1 MLPKLDGRQKLRLR
15 RLKMAMFS
23 YAMWLSLAVF
33 AHVTGN
39 MDLTREVL
47 LVIIG
52 GIGLTNVYFYAMI
65 RSGLNKRL
73 TDPSMTAQQLV
84 IAFSWAIV
92 LMLASSEIRGAMMM
106 VYVITILFGVF
117 RLSRSGFIAMTAFA
131 LTGYL
136 GVVWADYTLFPDRFD
151 ASQEALRTMVLAA
164 SLVWCSWFG
173 NYVARLKESLR
184 SRNSEL
190 SEAVNSV
197 SREATRDHLT
207 QSFNRR
213 YMMDCL
219 SREKMRAD
227 RSGSTFSVCIFDL
240 DHFKSLND
248 KYGHLV
254 GDQVLTGFAYL
265 SRQELRATDMIDLDG
280 EGKCFGRFGGE
291 EFICL
296 LPSTGEDGA
305 RRCAERLRQATAD
318 AEFEGG
324 ISVTVSAG
332 VAEYEAGESVAE
344 TLRRADEALYVAKQS
359 GRNRVASAVQPDTPL
374 PKKKKNKDE
383 DTQAHSEAQ
392 TETETAEPSAPEAEA
407 DSDSVVV
414 RGNFSRGA

>member
-1 MLPKLDGRQKLRLR
+1 MLPKMDGRQRLRMR

-33 AHVTGN
+33 AFVTGN
-39 MDLTREVL
+39 MSVTREVM
-47 LVIIG
+47 LVVIG

-73 TDPSMTAQQLV
+73 TDPSMTVQQLV

-92 LMLASSEIRGAMMM
+92 LMLASSEVRGAMMM
-106 VYVITILFGVF
+106 VYVVTILFGVF
-117 RLSRSGFIAMTAFA
+117 KLTRTGFMAMTAFA

-136 GVVWADYTLFPDRFD
+136 GVVWADYTLYPDRFN

-164 SLVWCSWFG
+164 SLIWCSWFG

-184 SRNSEL
+184 NRNNEL

-240 DHFKSLND
+240 DHFKALND
-248 KYGHLV
+248 EHGHLA

-265 SRQELRATDMIDLDG
+265 ARQELRATDLIDLDG

-296 LPSTGEDGA
+296 LPSTGEDGG
-305 RRCAERLRQATAD
+305 RRCAERLRQATAE
-318 AEFEGG
+318 AVFEGD
-324 ISVTVSAG
+324 ITITVSAG
-332 VAEYEAGESVAE
+332 VAEYVPGESVAE

-359 GRNRVASAVQPDTPL
+359 GRNRVASAVQPETPV
-374 PKKKKNKDE
+374 PRKQKNKK
-383 DTQAHSEAQ
+383 SEKGDVD
-392 TETETAEPSAPEAEA
+392 AEG
-407 DSDSVVV
+407 VVV
-414 RGNFSRGA
+414 RGNFTRGA

>member
-1 MLPKLDGRQKLRLR
+1 MLPKLDGRQRLRLR
-15 RLKMAMFS
+15 RLKMAMFAYS
-23 YAMWLSLAVF
+23 MWLSLAVF
-33 AHVTGN
+33 AYLTGN
-39 MDLTREVL
+39 MDLTRQVL

-52 GIGLTNVYFYAMI
+52 GIGLTNIYFYSMI

-73 TDPSMTAQQLV
+73 TDPSMTVQQLV
-84 IAFSWAIV
+84 IAFSWAII
-92 LMLASSEIRGAMMM
+92 LMLSSSEVRGAMMM

-117 RLSRSGFIAMTAFA
+117 RLTRSGFIAMTAFA
-131 LTGYL
+131 LAGYL
-136 GVVWADYTLFPDRFD
+136 GVVWADYILFPDRFD
-151 ASQEALRTMVLAA
+151 ASQEALHTMVLAA
-164 SLVWCSWFG
+164 SLVWCAWFG

-184 SRNSEL
+184 NRNNEL
-190 SEAVNSV
+190 SEAVNSA

-219 SREKMRAD
+219 AREKMRAD

-240 DHFKSLND
+240 DHFKVLND

-265 SRQELRATDMIDLDG
+265 ARQELRATDLIDVDG

-305 RRCAERLRQATAD
+305 RRCAERLRQATAE
-318 AEFEGG
+318 AEFDDG
-324 ISVTVSAG
+324 IGVTVSAG
-332 VAEYEAGESVAE
+332 AAEYIAGESIAE

-359 GRNRVASAVQPDTPL
+359 GRNRVASAIPPQEPAVPT
-374 PKKKKNKDE
+374 KKKGKRKDV
-383 DTQAHSEAQ
+383 
-392 TETETAEPSAPEAEA
+392 EPEA
-407 DSDSVVV
+407 DSVIVK
-414 RGNFSRGA
+414 GHFTRGA